1 MKKIESKFFFFN
13 MVEIEKHVNPPLSP
27 LQPFKDKIDEYV
39 EIMFAATFW
48 IPFPIVYSRDLV
60 NLDNM
65 YMEIA

>member
-1 MKKIESKFFFFN
+1 

-39 EIMFAATFW
+39 EIMFAAAFW

-60 NLDNM
+60 NL
-65 YMEIA
+65 EICIWKWLESKTDFSII